1 METVDVCRA
10 CGLVQRVSAAPPG
23 MAAAC
28 ERCGQTFAQHTID
41 SLERTAAF
49 SLAALILYVPANVFP
64 ILRMNYYGAH
74 SESTIW
80 DGCATLFRDGEW
92 LVAAIVFFCSIVI
105 PLSKLLGLLLL
116 VVTTRM
122 GYAQHRRARNA
133 VYRVIEVVGPW
144 AMLDV
149 FLLAVL
155 VALVKFGDV
164 ATVVPGPGLLAFT
177 GVVVLTILAS
187 SSFDQKMIWQPS
199 RAPS

>member
-10 CGLVQRVSAAPPG
+10 CGLVQRVSEASPG
-23 MAAAC
+23 MAAVC
-28 ERCGQTFAQHTID
+28 ERCGRTFAQHTID

-116 VVTTRM
+116 VVTTRI
-122 GYAQHRRARNA
+122 GYAQHRRARSA
-133 VYRVIEVVGPW
+133 VYRAIEVVGPW